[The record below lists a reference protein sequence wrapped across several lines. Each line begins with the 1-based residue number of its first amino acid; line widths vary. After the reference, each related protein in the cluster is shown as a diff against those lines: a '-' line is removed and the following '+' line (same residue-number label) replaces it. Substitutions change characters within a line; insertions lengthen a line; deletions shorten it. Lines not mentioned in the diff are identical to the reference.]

1 MSVVVSHS
9 PGDTSTLISS
19 SELVSAGLSS
29 SEPVS
34 SSTDP
39 ISVDSLKIEWPVD
52 VIILDG
58 ADVAV
63 LVVDFDAFVDAD
75 DVGFNVDVDTVVDE
89 ATDDVVFVDAAA
101 GVVVVVVVAVLFSSV
116 VRNCRLGILNLAVTK
131 NDATVAGPMS
141 SSPEEFPD
149 PKFPAKVLKCSSSSC
164 STVVVVVVV
173 AVVVTM
179 VVVVVDAVVMVVVR
193 VSIVARLGVVQNAGT
208 AETWWSLVSR
218 SRWGTV

>member
-52 VIILDG
+52 VTVLDG

-89 ATDDVVFVDAAA
+89 ATDDVVVVDAAA
-101 GVVVVVVVAVLFSSV
+101 GVVVVVAVLFSSV

-173 AVVVTM
+173 AVVVTV
-179 VVVVVDAVVMVVVR
+179 VVVVVDAVVMVVAR

>member
-52 VIILDG
+52 VTVLDG

-63 LVVDFDAFVDAD
+63 LVVVVEAFVDAD

-89 ATDDVVFVDAAA
+89 ATDDVVVVDAAA
-101 GVVVVVVVAVLFSSV
+101 GVVVVVVAVLLSSV

-149 PKFPAKVLKCSSSSC
+149 PKFPAEVLKCSSSSC

-179 VVVVVDAVVMVVVR
+179 VVVVVDAVVMVVAR

-218 SRWGTV
+218 SR